1 MNTYKYFFLLI
12 AFSLFIVDVGAEA
25 IAKEEPNLIGTIWQL
40 DRNSSSSKFSSHG
53 QVLYF
58 FSSDAYQTY
67 NARKFSHWDSFSV
80 VDSRDLVRLK
90 KRQKIKVQNS
100 KFNDAIYEVTLL
112 DGFYAGKTYFL
123 IADELKN
130 FTKEQIN
137 EEAA

>member
-25 IAKEEPNLIGTIWQL
+25 VAKEEPNLIGTIWQL